1 MAVMSPGATTL
12 PRLGRG
18 CGLVLRERRR
28 ARRGAGAGGWARA
41 AACTELRPAP
51 PRRAPGATLTPALPP
66 RPWVGLSSSWLP
78 RGRAL
83 ISHPSGTSGIQN
95 GAPRW
100 SSVSPG
106 RAKAGPADRVQVPR
120 QESEPDVGP
129 LPWPARLGC
138 LQLGFPQG
146 SAGTRRVPARDV
158 CGPWRPL
165 RQLWP
170 FAHRNHLLRRHP
182 GLPGAA
188 RPGLLAPGNRPPSVQ
203 PWVPCEGSAPRL
215 ILHCEAPPP
224 RAEEAPE

>member
-1 MAVMSPGATTL
+1 MAWSC
-12 PRLGRG
+12 GRG
-18 CGLVLRERRR
+18 GGLGGVRERGEL
-28 ARRGAGAGGWARA
+28 ARVAGP
-41 AACTELRPAP
+41 ELRPALSCGP
-51 PRRAPGATLTPALPP
+51 HRPGGGSRCDSDSRALALP